1 MLGGPWPQ
9 EPRWP
14 TDSCLAAHAAYTTR
28 MSIFGRA
35 LAARQVSEQGR
46 RFVFVP
52 YDQLSDAIGPLSREP
67 ARELGVVVVECPEK
81 AGRRPYHQ
89 QKLALVL
96 TNLRH
101 FALEQA
107 ARGIAVR
114 HVVAPSYAQAL
125 SALSPALG
133 QIRVMRPAERELR
146 VELAPLLETG
156 ALVQLEHEGWLTSAA
171 DFSAAQAGPPW
182 RMDAFYRYVRRRL
195 NVLMV
200 GGKPLGG
207 RFSFDTEN
215 RRPWRGQPEPPRPPT
230 FQVDEITSEVCE
242 LVRTKFARHP
252 GALMP
257 AQLPASL
264 EDAEE
269 LWARAKAGCLEHFGP
284 FEDAMSTRSRA
295 LFHTQISMLLN
306 LQRLS
311 AARVVREVAALSDV
325 PLPSKEGFVRQVLGW
340 REYMRHVH
348 DATDGFRVIRGQA
361 QPRASA
367 PGDGGYGAWRQTPW
381 QEAVLSDGG
390 SKTSVLGAERPVPPA
405 YWGARSGLRCLDE
418 VIATV
423 WEQGYSHHITRLMV
437 LSNIAML
444 LDVSPRELSDWFW
457 VAYVDAYD
465 WVVEPNVHG
474 MGTFGLGD
482 LMTTKP
488 YVAGSGYI
496 HRMSDYCEGCRFDPK
511 TTCPLPG
518 LYWAY
523 LGRHRNALSQVD
535 RMRLP
540 LLAESRRSETQRQS
554 DRQVFGK
561 VSKCL
566 ERGEELTPDQPD
578 LIA

>member
-1 MLGGPWPQ
+1 
-9 EPRWP
+9 
-14 TDSCLAAHAAYTTR
+14 
-28 MSIFGRA
+28 MSIFGGA
-35 LAARQVSEQGR
+35 LAARRVSERGR
-46 RFVFVP
+46 RFIFVP

-67 ARELGVVVVECPEK
+67 AHELGVVIVECPEK
-81 AGRRPYHQ
+81 AARRPYHQ

-107 ARGIAVR
+107 GRGVAIR
-114 HVVAPSYAQAL
+114 HVVAPSYGQAL
-125 SALSPALG
+125 ATLAPALG
-133 QIRVMRPAERELR
+133 QMRVMRPAERELR
-146 VELAPLLETG
+146 VELAPLFESG
-156 ALVQLEHEGWLTSAA
+156 ALIPVEHEGWLTSTA
-171 DFSAAQAGPPW
+171 DFQAAQPGPPW
-182 RMDAFYRYVRRRL
+182 RMDAFYRHVRRRL
-195 NVLMV
+195 NVLMA

-215 RRPWRGQPEPPRPPT
+215 RRPWPGQPEAPSPPT
-230 FQVDEITSEVCE
+230 FRVDEITLEVCE

-252 GALMP
+252 GTLNP

-264 EDAEE
+264 ADAEA
-269 LWARAKAGCLEHFGP
+269 LWARAKVSCLDHFGP

-311 AARVVREVAALSDV
+311 AARVVREVAAMTDA

-348 DATDGFRVIRGQA
+348 EATDGFRIVNGRA
-361 QPRASA
+361 QPCASA
-367 PGDGGYGAWRQTPW
+367 PGDGGYGAWRRTPW
-381 QEAVLSDGG
+381 AQAVPGGGG
-390 SKTSVLGAERPVPPA
+390 SLSSVLGAERPVPPA
-405 YWGARSGLRCLDE
+405 YWAVPSGLRCLDE
-418 VIATV
+418 VVSAV
-423 WEQGYSHHITRLMV
+423 WEDGYSHHITRLMV

-444 LDVSPRELSDWFW
+444 LDISPRELSDWFW

-496 HRMSDYCEGCRFDPK
+496 DKMSDYCKGCRFDPK
-511 TTCPLPG
+511 TTCPLPA

-523 LGRHRNALSQVD
+523 LARHREQLSQIP
-535 RMRLP
+535 RMKLP
-540 LLAESRRSETQRQS
+540 ILAESRRSEAQQRS
-554 DRQVFGK
+554 DRQEFER
-561 VSKCL
+561 VSESL
-566 ERGEELTPDQPD
+566 ARGEELRPAQGS
-578 LIA
+578 LL